1 MLHERIG
8 EINNSIKLEEI
19 KQKEAQGRLNKT
31 KQQFPEIEEKY
42 DFKTKEKSNIDFEVA
57 SNDERSWSKKRVRPK
72 NKWFKSKK
80 TFKNKIEKE
89 KQDVEQRITTL
100 MQEKQNLEK
109 EFQQLE
115 EKNAAANIDYEKA
128 SEEEKIAKDEFKKI
142 EERHHSLFSK
152 SIDLLSKYQKKK

>member
-1 MLHERIG
+1 MKEVEAKKELDQKISDL
-8 EINNSIKLEEI
+8 N
-19 KQKEAQGRLNKT
+19 QKE
-31 KQQFPEIEEKY
+31 
-42 DFKTKEKSNIDFEVA
+42 
-57 SNDERSWSKKRVRPK
+57 
-72 NKWFKSKK
+72 

-152 SIDLLSKYQKKK
+152 SIDLLSKYQKKEIDFNVYHKADKEIYEHFNKIYKNAKENIFNKEKNKNIKKVAKEHFRTTKE

>member
-1 MLHERIG
+1 
-8 EINNSIKLEEI
+8 
-19 KQKEAQGRLNKT
+19 
-31 KQQFPEIEEKY
+31 
-42 DFKTKEKSNIDFEVA
+42 
-57 SNDERSWSKKRVRPK
+57 
-72 NKWFKSKK
+72 
-80 TFKNKIEKE
+80 
-89 KQDVEQRITTL
+89 